1 MPPEWKTAV
10 KMQFVR
16 IARDTAKMCYNAQS
30 SLAGQLRYVQ
40 KGVIMTLIVKSMDD
54 NVISLPRWLMTHL
67 NLVDGDSISPVV
79 EGTAL
84 HLKPLQ
90 RFLALR
96 GLLRYDDSYEKAIGE
111 LEASWQVWTFP
122 ESA

>member
-1 MPPEWKTAV
+1 
-10 KMQFVR
+10 
-16 IARDTAKMCYNAQS
+16 MCYNAQS
-30 SLAGQLRYVQ
+30 SLTGQLRHVQ
-40 KGVIMTLIVKSMDD
+40 KGVIVTLIVKSMDD
-54 NVISLPRWLMTHL
+54 NVISLPKWLMAQL

-79 EGTAL
+79 EGAAL

-96 GLLRYDDSYEKAIGE
+96 GLLRDDDSYEKAIGE
-111 LEASWQVWTFP
+111 LEASWQQWTFP